1 MSTSTRSPRRL
12 LKLAGAA
19 VIGTAVAALF
29 ATPAFAWS
37 AGVEGTPECADN
49 GTVTVTW
56 TLTNHEERSPAKYR
70 VTEHAPSDSTITN
83 GEGDLPKGGTATITQ
98 TGVPSDTAAS
108 ITVHVVWF
116 DRYGH
121 VADKKDVPGDVEG
134 IKCEKP
140 SPSPSVSP
148 TNGGGGGGE
157 GTPTPSTTAV
167 PPTLPVTGP
176 NAAIYG
182 GGAAALLVAGG
193 TLFIVARRRRIRFEA

>member
-1 MSTSTRSPRRL
+1 MRSPRRL

-19 VIGTAVAALF
+19 VIGTAVAALL

-37 AGVEGTPECADN
+37 AGVSGTSECADN

-56 TLTNHEERSPAKYR
+56 TLTNHEAHAKASYE
-70 VTEHAPSDSTITN
+70 VTDHAPGDSTITN
-83 GEGDLPKGGTATITQ
+83 GSGDLAKGGTATITQ
-98 TGVPSDTAAS
+98 TGVPSETAAS

-121 VADKKDVPGDVEG
+121 VADKKNVPGDVEG
-134 IKCEKP
+134 TKCEKP

-148 TNGGGGGGE
+148 TTGGGGGGE

-182 GGAAALLVAGG
+182 GGAMALLVAGG